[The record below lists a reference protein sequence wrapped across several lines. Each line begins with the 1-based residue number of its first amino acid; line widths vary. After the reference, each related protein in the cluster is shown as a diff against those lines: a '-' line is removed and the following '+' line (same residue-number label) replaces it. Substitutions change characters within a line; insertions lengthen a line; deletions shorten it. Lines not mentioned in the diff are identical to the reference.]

1 MTKQQQNDIILAAI
15 GQQIADTPDV
25 QERVALAF
33 KDWFSGLAEQGA
45 QQLASQAQQQQQ
57 QGGGDDNAG
66 NAAPQQG

>member
-25 QERVALAF
+25 QERVASSF
-33 KDWFSGLAEQGA
+33 KEWFSGLAEQGA
-45 QQLASQAQQQQQ
+45 QQLASQAQQQ
-57 QGGGDDNAG
+57 GGGDDNAG

>member
-25 QERVALAF
+25 QERVASSF
-33 KDWFSGLAEQGA
+33 KEWFSGLAEQGA
-45 QQLASQAQQQQQ
+45 QQLAAQAQQQQ